1 MSDEDI
7 LARLATAA
15 YKGCER
21 DLKNLLKAGAFKCIN
36 EFTMHG
42 KSALHNAARSG
53 QCSCVRIL
61 LEHNAYVNI
70 ASYDRRTPLMEA
82 AERGYTECLI
92 MLLNYGADPNTVST
106 DQMTALHYAARNG
119 HSDCVEKLLQ
129 SGSNV
134 NAIASG
140 GWTSLHFAAK
150 HAHST
155 CVKLLLQY
163 NAQVEPPTTGAFK
176 VSSYVVYVY
185 FNKFMSFNVSLYAV
199 RESGSTVRGKCL
211 KELVVAIQVSIISY
225 LNPDGRILRIFC
237 AFYTPPFAVYLSI
250 RLHVQTALVLH
261 RIRLNYAKCRVA
273 SAQHD
278 WNNYP

>member
-1 MSDEDI
+1 MGTNHSRNCEKIRMSDEDL

-21 DLKNLLKAGAFKCIN
+21 DLKNLLKAGAFRFIDD
-36 EFTMHG
+36 FTVHG
-42 KSALHNAARSG
+42 KSALHHAARSG
-53 QCSCVRIL
+53 QCSCLKIL

-119 HSDCVEKLLQ
+119 HSNCVEKLLQ

-134 NAIASG
+134 NAVASG
-140 GWTSLHFAAK
+140 GWTSLHFAAR

-163 NAQVEPPTTGAFK
+163 NAQVEPPTTGAFR
-176 VSSYVVYVY
+176 VSSYIVYVY
-185 FNKFMSFNVSLYAV
+185 FYKFMSFNVSLYAAH
-199 RESGSTVRGKCL
+199 ENSFT
-211 KELVVAIQVSIISY
+211 E
-225 LNPDGRILRIFC
+225 
-237 AFYTPPFAVYLSI
+237 
-250 RLHVQTALVLH
+250 
-261 RIRLNYAKCRVA
+261 
-273 SAQHD
+273 
-278 WNNYP
+278 

>member
-1 MSDEDI
+1 MGTNHSRHCEKISMSDEDL

-21 DLKNLLKAGAFKCIN
+21 DLKNLLKAGAFRFIDD
-36 EFTMHG
+36 FTMRG

-53 QCSCVRIL
+53 QCSCVKIL

-82 AERGYTECLI
+82 AEQGYTECLI

-140 GWTSLHFAAK
+140 GWTSLHFAAR

-163 NAQVEPPTTGAFK
+163 NAQVEPPTTK
-176 VSSYVVYVY
+176 RVSSYVVYVY
-185 FNKFMSFNVSLYAV
+185 FYKFMSFNVSLYAAH
-199 RESGSTVRGKCL
+199 ENSLGVRGKN
-211 KELVVAIQVSIISY
+211 ELVVTIQVSIIAY
-225 LNPDGRILRIFC
+225 FNPDVVAFFASFVLNTHRRLFRADLRVCMFELPSCLIK
-237 AFYTPPFAVYLSI
+237 Y
-250 RLHVQTALVLH
+250 RL
-261 RIRLNYAKCRVA
+261 Y
-273 SAQHD
+273 
-278 WNNYP
+278 

>member
-1 MSDEDI
+1 MGTNHSRNCEKIRMSDEDL

-21 DLKNLLKAGAFKCIN
+21 DLKNLLKAGAFKFIDD
-36 EFTMHG
+36 FTMHG

-53 QCSCVRIL
+53 QCSCLKIL

-106 DQMTALHYAARNG
+106 DQMTALHFAARNG
-119 HSDCVEKLLQ
+119 HANCVEKLLQ

-134 NAIASG
+134 NAVASG
-140 GWTSLHFAAK
+140 GWTSLHFAAR

-155 CVKLLLQY
+155 CVKLLLEY
-163 NAQVEPPTTGAFK
+163 NAQVEPRTTGALR
-176 VSSYVVYVY
+176 VSSYIVYVY
-185 FNKFMSFNVSLYAV
+185 FYKFMSFSVSLMLRMKIASQS
-199 RESGSTVRGKCL
+199 EPKN
-211 KELVVAIQVSIISY
+211 ELVTIQMSIISY
-225 LNPDGRILRIFC
+225 FIPDGRILRIFC
-237 AFYTPPFAVYLSI
+237 A
-250 RLHVQTALVLH
+250 
-261 RIRLNYAKCRVA
+261 
-273 SAQHD
+273 
-278 WNNYP
+278 